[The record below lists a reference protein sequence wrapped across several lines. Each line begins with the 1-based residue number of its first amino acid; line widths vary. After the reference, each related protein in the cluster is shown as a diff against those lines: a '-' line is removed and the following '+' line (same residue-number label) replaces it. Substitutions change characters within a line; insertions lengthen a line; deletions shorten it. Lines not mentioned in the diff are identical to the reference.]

1 MDTHYQKFQK
11 DVLRVLEPATIG
23 DNLSRFC
30 DYALSI
36 LVILNLVA
44 VTLESVP
51 ELEKKFKDIFYY
63 FEVI

>member
-1 MDTHYQKFQK
+1 MDTHYQKLQK

-51 ELEKKFKDIFYY
+51 ELEKKVQRY
-63 FEVI
+63 FLLF